1 MEMGLT
7 DRVERLERKLKWVL
21 CGWIVSI
28 VLIVSLFIATPK
40 ASTAP
45 SSERLTVRSLAITD
59 ERGVERIRIAAPLP
73 DATENGKVLHRRSP
87 ANGVQLNDA
96 KGNERGGLSM
106 LDDGSLVLCFDSNS
120 SEAACM
126 YVMPSGERGFAVTDD
141 KSKDRA
147 ELILSA
153 DKEVKLVLNDDAEK
167 ARVHVRVGVDGAPAI
182 QLSNQQGKVTWSAP

>member
-1 MEMGLT
+1 MAMELM
-7 DRVERLERKLKWVL
+7 DRVARLERRLRWIL

-28 VLIVSLFIATPK
+28 VLIVSLFIALSG

-45 SSERLTVRSLAITD
+45 PSDRLTVRRLAITD
-59 ERGVERIRIAAPLP
+59 DRGVERIRIAAPLP
-73 DATENGKVLHRRSP
+73 DATENGRPLQRRSP
-87 ANGVQLNDA
+87 ANGIQLNDA

-126 YVMPSGERGFAVTDD
+126 YVMPSGERGFSVTDD

-147 ELILSA
+147 LLILSA
-153 DKEVKLVLNDDAEK
+153 DKEVKLVLNDDTEK
-167 ARVHVRVGVDGAPAI
+167 TRAHVRVGADGAPAV
-182 QLSNQQGKVTWSAP
+182 QLKNPQGKVVWAAP